1 MDRVRD
7 KHEKIAAC
15 KDETF
20 EEIKKYIKDYEANN
34 KGVQM
39 KRRVVNA
46 KKTALKMREKQ
57 LSKADSQR
65 KSKRTN

>member
-34 KGVQM
+34 KGV
-39 KRRVVNA
+39 
-46 KKTALKMREKQ
+46 
-57 LSKADSQR
+57 
-65 KSKRTN
+65 